1 MGRMGQ
7 NIGLHTKLTAE
18 KSQATCSIT
27 PAVTWVLRVGV
38 NCCGP
43 GVTAPSLGADVV

>member
-18 KSQATCSIT
+18 KSQATCSIA
-27 PAVTWVLRVGV
+27 PAVTWVLRAGV
-38 NCCGP
+38 NCCSP
-43 GVTAPSLGADVV
+43 GATAPSLGADEV